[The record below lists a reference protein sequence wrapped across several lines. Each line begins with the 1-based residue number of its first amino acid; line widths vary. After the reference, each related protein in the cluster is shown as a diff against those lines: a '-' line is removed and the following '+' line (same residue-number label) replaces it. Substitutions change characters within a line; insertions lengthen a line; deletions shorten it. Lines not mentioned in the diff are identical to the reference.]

1 MKEKINELNFNDKNM
16 GQLYKFM
23 GTLSLVSVEDIRN
36 TQNELSKYNMAID
49 KPSMIKLAL
58 FEPHELEKQ
67 FSSSE
72 KISEVKVVES
82 KEDIQESIEQIMSA
96 PQTVGLT
103 EETFQ
108 KYKNLEEYA
117 TKIIQSLGDQ
127 VYLDLE
133 EVFDNIVKLVTNK
146 ITDDKKIL
154 FYSISHNKNLTKEE
168 KALIGLTINNE
179 MALIQN
185 ANKELVR
192 SASWIF

>member
-192 SASWIF
+192 SAS